1 MINVKSVSIS
11 AATGFILSFLVG
23 IICRNA
29 FLSVLLRAFISALV
43 FSAVA
48 AGSSFLYSK
57 FLSADGVP
65 SEPSSRPQSRT
76 SGQVDLVIDDDPLE
90 EEENGPKFFVEN
102 NRSALQSDAKP
113 SAPEKVDPD
122 EDVTEEIAEEAAG
135 ASDLAPVEPVESV
148 VSSSAAPVNPVPAP
162 EPEITAPPKAMDAVP
177 KNDAAF
183 TPVNLAASAPQVSS
197 SPEGAPAD
205 EQLPEV
211 DSLPDIED
219 LDTGKKDGEIGDIIN
234 DSEFATSGKSSG
246 GAQFPDGQTASTQ
259 NADVMAQAIRTILS
273 KDN

>member
-57 FLSADGVP
+57 FLSADGVT

-135 ASDLAPVEPVESV
+135 ASDLAPVEPAESV

>member
-57 FLSADGVP
+57 FLSQDGVP

-113 SAPEKVDPD
+113 SAAEKVDPD
-122 EDVTEEIAEEAAG
+122 EDVTEEIAEEAA
-135 ASDLAPVEPVESV
+135 AVSDSTPVEPVTP
-148 VSSSAAPVNPVPAP
+148 SSSAPVNPVTVA
-162 EPEITAPPKAMDAVP
+162 EPEVTAPPKAMDAVP

-197 SPEGAPAD
+197 SPEGGPAD

-246 GAQFPDGQTASTQ
+246 GTQFPDGQTASTQ

>member
-113 SAPEKVDPD
+113 SAVEKVDPD

-135 ASDLAPVEPVESV
+135 ASDSPPVEPVESV

-183 TPVNLAASAPQVSS
+183 TPVNLAASAPQVSA

>member
-57 FLSADGVP
+57 FLSQDGTP

-113 SAPEKVDPD
+113 SAAEKVDPD

-135 ASDLAPVEPVESV
+135 ASDVAPLQPVADQV
-148 VSSSAAPVNPVPAP
+148 APVNPVPAP

-183 TPVNLAASAPQVSS
+183 TPVNLAASAPQVSA

>member
-29 FLSVLLRAFISALV
+29 FLSVLIRAFISALV

-57 FLSADGVP
+57 FLSTDGVP

-113 SAPEKVDPD
+113 SAAEKVDPD
-122 EDVTEEIAEEAAG
+122 EDVTEEIADEAASV
-135 ASDLAPVEPVESV
+135 SDSAPVEPVESV
-148 VSSSAAPVNPVPAP
+148 ESSSGAPVNPVPAP

-183 TPVNLAASAPQVSS
+183 TPVNLAASAPQVSA

>member
-29 FLSVLLRAFISALV
+29 FFSVLLRAFISALV

-57 FLSADGVP
+57 FLSQDGTP

-113 SAPEKVDPD
+113 SATEKVDPD

-135 ASDLAPVEPVESV
+135 VSDSTPVEPVESV
-148 VSSSAAPVNPVPAP
+148 VSSSAAPVNPVTVA
-162 EPEITAPPKAMDAVP
+162 EPEVTAPPKAMDAVP

-183 TPVNLAASAPQVSS
+183 TPVNLAASAPQVSA

>member
-23 IICRNA
+23 IICGNA
-29 FLSVLLRAFISALV
+29 FISVLLRAFISALV

-48 AGSSFLYSK
+48 AGSSFLYSQ
-57 FLSADGVP
+57 FLSADGTP
-65 SEPSSRPQSRT
+65 SEPSSRPQAKT
-76 SGQVDLVIDDDPLE
+76 SGKVDLVIDDDPLE

-113 SAPEKVDPD
+113 SAAEKVDPD
-122 EDVTEEIAEEAAG
+122 EDVIEDIVEEAADV
-135 ASDLAPVEPVESV
+135 SDVQPVAAPA
-148 VSSSAAPVNPVPAP
+148 AAPVNPVTVA

-183 TPVNLAASAPQVSS
+183 TPVNLAASAPQVSA
-197 SPEGAPAD
+197 SPEGAPAG
-205 EQLPEV
+205 EELSEV

-246 GAQFPDGQTASTQ
+246 GTQFPDGQTAGTQ

>member
-11 AATGFILSFLVG
+11 AAAGFILSFLVG
-23 IICRNA
+23 IICGNA
-29 FLSVLLRAFISALV
+29 FLSVLLRAFIFALV
-43 FSAVA
+43 FSAVG
-48 AGSSFLYSK
+48 AGTSFLYSK
-57 FLSADGVP
+57 FLSADGAP
-65 SEPSSRPQSRT
+65 SEPSSRPQART

-113 SAPEKVDPD
+113 SAEQKVDPD
-122 EDVTEEIAEEAAG
+122 EDVIEEIAEQA
-135 ASDLAPVEPVESV
+135 ASDSDVAPLQPVAAQ
-148 VSSSAAPVNPVPAP
+148 AAPVNPVPAP
-162 EPEITAPPKAMDAVP
+162 EPEISTPPRAMDAVP

-183 TPVNLAASAPQVSS
+183 TPVNLAASAPQVQA
-197 SPEGAPAD
+197 SPEGAPAGSD
-205 EQLPEV
+205 LPEV

-246 GAQFPDGQTASTQ
+246 GTQFPDGQTAGTQ

>member
-1 MINVKSVSIS
+1 M
-11 AATGFILSFLVG
+11 
-23 IICRNA
+23 
-29 FLSVLLRAFISALV
+29 
-43 FSAVA
+43 
-48 AGSSFLYSK
+48 
-57 FLSADGVP
+57 
-65 SEPSSRPQSRT
+65 
-76 SGQVDLVIDDDPLE
+76 
-90 EEENGPKFFVEN
+90 
-102 NRSALQSDAKP
+102 
-113 SAPEKVDPD
+113 
-122 EDVTEEIAEEAAG
+122 
-135 ASDLAPVEPVESV
+135 
-148 VSSSAAPVNPVPAP
+148 PAP
-162 EPEITAPPKAMDAVP
+162 EPEVSAPPKAMDAVP

-183 TPVNLAASAPQVSS
+183 TPVNLAASAPQVSP

>member
-113 SAPEKVDPD
+113 SAAEKVDPD

-135 ASDLAPVEPVESV
+135 VSDLAPVEPVAP
-148 VSSSAAPVNPVPAP
+148 SSAAPVNPVPVA
-162 EPEITAPPKAMDAVP
+162 EPEVTAPPKAMDAVP

-183 TPVNLAASAPQVSS
+183 TPVNLAASAPQVSA

-246 GAQFPDGQTASTQ
+246 GAQFPDGQTAGTQ

>member
-57 FLSADGVP
+57 FLSADGVT

-113 SAPEKVDPD
+113 SAAEKVDPD

-135 ASDLAPVEPVESV
+135 VSDLAPVEPVESV
-148 VSSSAAPVNPVPAP
+148 VSSSATPVNPVPLS

-183 TPVNLAASAPQVSS
+183 TPVNLAASAPQVSA
-197 SPEGAPAD
+197 SPEGAPAE

>member
-57 FLSADGVP
+57 FLSTDGVP
-65 SEPSSRPQSRT
+65 SEPSSRSQSRT

-113 SAPEKVDPD
+113 SAAEKVDPD

-148 VSSSAAPVNPVPAP
+148 VSSSAAPVNPVTVA
-162 EPEITAPPKAMDAVP
+162 EPEVTAPPKAMDAVP

-183 TPVNLAASAPQVSS
+183 TPVNLAASAPQVSA

>member
-148 VSSSAAPVNPVPAP
+148 VSSSAAPVNPVPVA

-183 TPVNLAASAPQVSS
+183 TPVNLAASAPQVSA

>member
-57 FLSADGVP
+57 FLSQDGVT
-65 SEPSSRPQSRT
+65 SEPSSKPQSRT

-113 SAPEKVDPD
+113 SAAEKVDPD
-122 EDVTEEIAEEAAG
+122 EDVTEEIAEEAASV
-135 ASDLAPVEPVESV
+135 SDSTPVEPVESV
-148 VSSSAAPVNPVPAP
+148 ASSSGAPVNPVPVS
-162 EPEITAPPKAMDAVP
+162 EPEVTAPPKAMDAVP

-197 SPEGAPAD
+197 SPEGAPAE